1 MTGPTRRTSPAP
13 QPSAASTG
21 LSSAPPGSPPPSM
34 PGSVAP
40 APLAPSVAAS
50 PAALSPGVPTVAPG
64 RAVEARLALRAP
76 EPLAAFN
83 AAGYLRAAD
92 VHVATRLSALAGE
105 GDPDVWLALAL
116 LVRVVRDGSTCL
128 RLAEAHTLAPEV
140 VDEGVDEAVDTLAV
154 EGSMTPTRTVIEG
167 EQARSRPDHA
177 AGADL
182 SEELGGAGPGG
193 VAPHVLPWPDPG
205 RWEAGVAASPLVKAG
220 VLHLEGG
227 LLYLDRYW
235 AEERSVCTDLL
246 LRRDVAVPRIDAAR
260 LRARL
265 DDVFPDPG
273 YAEQREAA
281 ARLVHA
287 GTGVLTG
294 GPGSGKTTTIA
305 GFLAVLVDQLEDTTD
320 SPPRIALTAPT
331 GKAAARL
338 QEAVADAAAGFPP
351 HARAR
356 LDGLEASTL
365 HRLLGWRPGSRTR
378 FRHDRT
384 NTLPHDVVVV
394 DESSMLSL
402 TLTARLLEALRPTTR
417 LVLVGDADQLASV
430 DAGAVLGDL
439 VGGLGG
445 ARDLTSVQAGQEPP
459 PTSGAHDDRDGRGAE
474 ERGARVATIV
484 RLTGSHRYSGAIGE
498 LARGV
503 REGDVEAVLAVL
515 RDGEGMRLV
524 DAEDPAPAIRPRLV
538 EHAASVREAARAG
551 DAARALEALGRHR
564 VLCAHRSGPHGVRTW
579 NRRVESW
586 LTEETADPLYDVMY
600 VGRPLLVTTND
611 HTLGLYNG
619 DTGVVLAPEEVGA
632 PPRAVLAAAGGPMIL
647 AATRLSDVD
656 TMHAMTVHKAQG
668 SEADDITVILPP
680 GDSPLLTRELLY
692 TAVTRARRSVTLV
705 GDEDTIRAALHRRAR
720 RASGLAARLA
730 AGV

>member
-1 MTGPTRRTSPAP
+1 MTTPPAD
-13 QPSAASTG
+13 S
-21 LSSAPPGSPPPSM
+21 
-34 PGSVAP
+34 
-40 APLAPSVAAS
+40 PLARLTALAAS
-50 PAALSPGVPTVAPG
+50 PVD
-64 RAVEARLALRAP
+64 ARVALRAP
-76 EPLAAFN
+76 EPLATFN
-83 AAGYLRAAD
+83 AAGYLRPAD
-92 VHVATRLSALAGE
+92 VHVATRLGALAGE
-105 GDPDVWLALAL
+105 TDPDVWLALAL

-128 RLAEAHTLAPEV
+128 RLAEAHELAPEV
-140 VDEGVDEAVDTLAV
+140 VDDPTADDDITGTPGAAAEAGTTADGIA
-154 EGSMTPTRTVIEG
+154 GG
-167 EQARSRPDHA
+167 AA
-177 AGADL
+177 AGPA
-182 SEELGGAGPGG
+182 GG
-193 VAPHVLPWPDPG
+193 LPWPEPV
-205 RWEAGVAASPLVKAG
+205 RWAVAVAASPLVAAG
-220 VLHLEGG
+220 VLRFEDG

-235 AEERSVCTDLL
+235 AEERSVCADLL
-246 LRRDVAVPRIDAAR
+246 LRRRTHVPAVDATL
-260 LRARL
+260 LRRGL
-265 DDVFPDPG
+265 DEVFPDAG

-305 GFLAVLVDQLEDTTD
+305 GFLAVLVDQLDDGTGT
-320 SPPRIALTAPT
+320 PPRIALTAPT

-338 QEAVADAAAGFPP
+338 QEAVADATARFPE

-356 LDGLEASTL
+356 LEGLEASTL

-445 ARDLTSVQAGQEPP
+445 ADDLGTGDTPVDTGSDAGSAEADPGE
-459 PTSGAHDDRDGRGAE
+459 SGRG
-474 ERGARVATIV
+474 RGVATIV
-484 RLTGSHRYSGAIGE
+484 RLTGSHRYTGAIGE
-498 LARGV
+498 LARAV
-503 REGDVEAVLAVL
+503 RDGDADTVLDVL
-515 RDGEGMRLV
+515 RRGEGMRLV
-524 DAEDPAPAIRPRLV
+524 DDEDPAPVIRPQLV
-538 EHAASVREAARAG
+538 SHAVAVREAARAR
-551 DAARALEALGRHR
+551 DAEGALAALGRHR

-586 LTEETADPLYDVMY
+586 LTEETGDALYDLMY

-619 DTGVVLAPEEVGA
+619 DTGVVLAPDEVGA
-632 PPRAVLAAAGGPMIL
+632 PPTAVLAAAGGTLAL
-647 AATRLSDVD
+647 AATRLSDVE

-680 GDSPLLTRELLY
+680 GDSALLTRELLY

-705 GDEDTIRAALHRRAR
+705 GDEDTVCAALHRRAR

-730 AGV
+730 AGVR